1 MERTEN
7 RKSHLIH
14 TDNGEWISDEKA
26 VILSM
31 FEVATLKIAATKDG
45 RELHVQ
51 HGPDGTFWCYKH
63 EVEALNNSSKNKF
76 INHGSRK

>member
-26 VILSM
+26 VILSRS
-31 FEVATLKIAATKDG
+31 EVTTLTITASKVG
-45 RELHVQ
+45 RNLHEQ

-63 EVEALNNSSKNKF
+63 EVDALNISIKKA
-76 INHGSRK
+76 HK